1 MPRKFSYADY
11 WDDRGLDRP
20 SSYRDMVYG
29 TAQQYAGPG
38 EDALARSSASAIE
51 DEMLRGLLGSRKKL
65 KEGESAG
72 PSGSYALAKYPELWK
87 AVTWAAT
94 GNLPGGGGS
103 SEKMWLKEAQ
113 DRDLQE
119 RNSQKRK
126 QWAAQQSRLLGGR
139 Y

>member
-1 MPRKFSYADY
+1 MPKQFSYADY

-29 TAQQYAGPG
+29 AAQQYAGPN
-38 EDALARSSASAIE
+38 EDALARSGASAIE
-51 DEMLRGLLGSRKKL
+51 DEMLRGLLGSSRKKR
-65 KEGESAG
+65 EGEAMSQ
-72 PSGSYALAKYPELWK
+72 GSYALAKYPELWK
-87 AVTWAAT
+87 AVQWAKT

-113 DRDLQE
+113 DSELRD
-119 RNSQKRK
+119 RNSQQRRN
-126 QWAAQQSRLLGGR
+126 WAEMQARLLGGR

>member
-11 WDDRGLDRP
+11 WDDRGMDRP

-29 TAQQYAGPG
+29 TAQQYAGPT
-38 EDALARSSASAIE
+38 EDALARSGASAIE
-51 DEMLRGLLGSRKKL
+51 DEMLRGLLGSSRKKR
-65 KEGESAG
+65 KGEAL
-72 PSGSYALAKYPELWK
+72 PQGSYALAKYPELWK
-87 AVTWAAT
+87 AVQWAKT
-94 GNLPGGGGS
+94 GNLPGGLGG

-119 RNSQKRK
+119 RNSQQRRN
-126 QWAAQQSRLLGGR
+126 WAGMQARLLGGR